1 MAGALRSGRLSP
13 RSVGASLRAGNTAQG
28 LCDLSGNAF
37 EWTQDWFHD
46 DYTGAPT
53 TSIAWEEPLGTFRVL
68 RGGGIGSEEDY
79 RNRNRTFHEPDFFYS
94 GMGFRCGFGG

>member
-1 MAGALRSGRLSP
+1 M
-13 RSVGASLRAGNTAQG
+13 
-28 LCDLSGNAF
+28 
-37 EWTQDWFHD
+37 
-46 DYTGAPT
+46 
-53 TSIAWEEPLGTFRVL
+53 GTFRVL